1 MGGILYRHNA
11 EAYGAVE
18 TMLSACGQ
26 VAVIHPTGTGKSFVG
41 FQLCQDHAE
50 ADICWLSPSE
60 HIFKTQLENWRSA
73 GGGGLRNVRFFT
85 YAKLMQLDEE
95 TLEGLHPDYIVL
107 DEFHRCGAEQWGRG
121 VRRLRERYPEAGVLG
136 LSATNVRYLDDQRD
150 MAQELFGG
158 NIASEMTLGE
168 SITRG
173 ILDPPRYV
181 LTAFALESSLKKY
194 EARIGRAKSALV
206 RDKAE
211 KLLEAL
217 RRALEQAEG
226 LDEVFQKHMQDREG
240 RYIVFCANARHMDE
254 MISHV
259 PEWFGKIDAAPHVY
273 RAYSDDPETGRAFQA
288 FKEDR
293 SGHLKLLFCI
303 DMLNEGIH
311 VENVSGVI
319 LFRPTVSPIVYK
331 QQIGRALSAGGSK
344 EAVIFDVVNNIE
356 NLYSIGTVEAEM
368 RAAAECFRF
377 YGEEERIVNERFR
390 VIDEVRDC
398 RRLFD
403 ELEESLTAS
412 WEETYRLAKQFYEEH
427 GHLRAPRRYR
437 TAEGYALGNW
447 LATQRSVR
455 AGRQYGRLTPERI
468 AKLDAIGMVW
478 EDPYSAS
485 WERYHAALVRYR
497 QEHGDLDVPADH
509 VTAEGVRLGRFISNL
524 RRARSFGERS
534 VYLTGE
540 RVRQLDGLGMIWDK
554 LDLLWER
561 NYAACLEYYREHGD
575 LDVPAKYV
583 SPNGLKTGTWLR
595 RMRQIRRGGGDGR
608 LSQEQI
614 ERLDAIGMVWD
625 DAYARQWEHGYRQAR
640 KWYEIHGGLE
650 VPATYVD
657 GDGFPLG
664 KWLGRHREVDP
675 KTGRRAIRLT
685 PERKAKLDAL
695 GMRWEK
701 EDPWE
706 TRYRLAAAYHREHG
720 DLNVPGDYVAEGVW
734 LNKWLNEQKQI
745 YRGNRPGKSLTQDQI
760 HRLEMIGIVWGTQSE
775 RVWEERYEEAK
786 QFFREHG
793 DLEIPRGYVGQSGKR
808 LDLWVERQ
816 RRRSREGALTRPER
830 EKIAAI
836 GIQ

>member
-1 MGGILYRHNA
+1 MAIELFPHNEAAYRSAAAMLA
-11 EAYGAVE
+11 ETGSAAV
-18 TMLSACGQ
+18 
-26 VAVIHPTGTGKSFVG
+26 VHPTGTGKSFIA
-41 FQLCQDHAE
+41 FKFCEDHPE
-50 ADICWLSPSE
+50 QSVCWLSPSE
-60 HIFKTQLENWRSA
+60 HIFRTQKENLLA
-73 GGGGLRNVRFFT
+73 GGGDVPGNIRFFT
-85 YAKLMQLDEE
+85 YAKLMMMRDEE
-95 TLEGLHPDYIVL
+95 LAEIRPDCIVL
-107 DEFHRCGAEQWGRG
+107 DEFHRCGAEQWGQG
-121 VRRLRERYPEAGVLG
+121 VGRLRAAYPKAAVLG
-136 LSATNVRYLDDQRD
+136 LSATNVRYLDNQRD
-150 MAQELFGG
+150 MAGELFDG

-181 LTAFALESSLKKY
+181 LTAFSLESDLKKY
-194 EARIGRAKSALV
+194 EARIGRTKSAV
-206 RDKAE
+206 TRDKAE

-226 LDEVFQKHMQDREG
+226 LDVVFERHMRERDG
-240 RYIVFCANARHMDE
+240 RYIVFCAGVKHMEE
-254 MISHV
+254 MIARV
-259 PEWFGKIDAAPHVY
+259 PEWFGGIDAAPHVY

-403 ELEESLTAS
+403 ELEDTLTAS
-412 WEETYRLAKQFYEEH
+412 WDLMYRLAKQFYEEH
-427 GHLRAPRRYR
+427 GHLRVPRRYR
-437 TAEGYALGNW
+437 TEEGYALGNW
-447 LATQRSVR
+447 IGTQRSVR
-455 AGRQYGRLTPERI
+455 AGRQYGRLPPERI
-468 AKLDAIGMVW
+468 ARLDAIGMVW
-478 EDPYSAS
+478 EDPYTAA
-485 WERYHAALVRYR
+485 WNRCYAALVRYR

-575 LDVPAKYV
+575 LEVPSGHIA
-583 SPNGLKTGTWLR
+583 PNGLKIGAWLR
-595 RMRQIRRGGGDGR
+595 RMRQIREGGKGR
-608 LSQEQI
+608 LTQEQI
-614 ERLDAIGMVWD
+614 RRLDAIGMVWE
-625 DAYARQWEHGYRQAR
+625 DAYARRWGYGYRQAR
-640 KWYEIHGGLE
+640 KWWEAHHDLE
-650 VPATYVD
+650 VPAAYVD
-657 GDGFPLG
+657 EDGFALG
-664 KWLGRHREVDP
+664 KWVRRHREVDL

-685 PERKAKLDAL
+685 AERKAKLDGL

-706 TRYRLAAAYHREHG
+706 TRYRLAEAYYREHG
-720 DLNVPGDYVAEGVW
+720 DLEVPAGWVTEGIW

-745 YRGNRPGKSLTQDQI
+745 YRGKRPGKTLTAQQI
-760 HRLEMIGIVWGTQSE
+760 ARLEEIGMVWNGRAGRTTGS
-775 RVWEERYEEAK
+775 RA
-786 QFFREHG
+786 
-793 DLEIPRGYVGQSGKR
+793 RG
-808 LDLWVERQ
+808 
-816 RRRSREGALTRPER
+816 
-830 EKIAAI
+830 
-836 GIQ
+836 

>member
-107 DEFHRCGAEQWGRG
+107 DEFHRCGAEQWGQG
-121 VRRLRERYPEAGVLG
+121 VGRLRAAYPKAAVLG
-136 LSATNVRYLDDQRD
+136 LSATNVRYLDNQRD
-150 MAQELFGG
+150 MAGELFDG

-181 LTAFALESSLKKY
+181 LTAFSLESDLKKY
-194 EARIGRAKSALV
+194 EARIGRTKSAV
-206 RDKAE
+206 TRDKAE

-226 LDEVFQKHMQDREG
+226 LDVVFERHMRERDG
-240 RYIVFCANARHMDE
+240 RYIVFCAGVKHMEE
-254 MISHV
+254 MIARV
-259 PEWFGKIDAAPHVY
+259 PEWFGGIDAAPHVY

-356 NLYSIGTVEAEM
+356 NLYSIGAVEAEM
-368 RAAAECFRF
+368 QAAAECFRF
-377 YGEEERIVNERFR
+377 YGETEKIVHERFR

-575 LDVPAKYV
+575 LEVPSGHIA
-583 SPNGLKTGTWLR
+583 PNGLKIGAWLR
-595 RMRQIRRGGGDGR
+595 RMRQIREGGKGR
-608 LSQEQI
+608 LTQEQI
-614 ERLDAIGMVWD
+614 RRLDAIGMVWE
-625 DAYARQWEHGYRQAR
+625 DAYARRWGYGYRQAR
-640 KWYEIHGGLE
+640 KWWEAHHDLE
-650 VPATYVD
+650 VPAAYVD
-657 GDGFPLG
+657 EDGFALG
-664 KWLGRHREVDP
+664 KWVRRHREVDL

-685 PERKAKLDAL
+685 AERKAKLDGL

-706 TRYRLAAAYHREHG
+706 TRYRLAEAYYREHG
-720 DLNVPGDYVAEGVW
+720 DLEVPAGWVTEGIW

-745 YRGNRPGKSLTQDQI
+745 YRGKRPGKTLTAQQI
-760 HRLEMIGIVWGTQSE
+760 ARLEEIGMVWNGRAGRTTGS
-775 RVWEERYEEAK
+775 RA
-786 QFFREHG
+786 
-793 DLEIPRGYVGQSGKR
+793 RG
-808 LDLWVERQ
+808 
-816 RRRSREGALTRPER
+816 
-830 EKIAAI
+830 
-836 GIQ
+836 